1 MVWEGGAARLLPI
14 PIKAHMP
21 TPTFTGPAGLT
32 EFSKQ
37 CAAELFRTVQHQF
50 AFPEGCSLQ
59 HWPIQE
65 IKLANKDFLE
75 SLRHS
80 GNVYAL
86 FVRAPTKGAQ
96 WVPVYVGQRKSI
108 GLRDRIT
115 QHLID
120 KDEKTGSM
128 LKAIKIAVAAGS
140 SIGVSFI
147 KVQPESLRLYV
158 EETIIAKHKATLQWN
173 THG

>member
-1 MVWEGGAARLLPI
+1 
-14 PIKAHMP
+14 MP
-21 TPTFTGPAGLT
+21 TPTFTGPPGLA
-32 EFSKQ
+32 EFSDE
-37 CAAELFRTVQHQF
+37 CAVELFRTVQHQF
-50 AFPEGCSLQ
+50 TLPVGCSLQ
-59 HWPIQE
+59 YWPIEE
-65 IKLANKDFLE
+65 IKLANQEFLR

-86 FVRAPTKGAQ
+86 FVRAPTEGAQ
-96 WVPVYVGQRKSI
+96 WVPVYVGERKSI

-120 KDEKTGSM
+120 KNERTGSM
-128 LKAIKIAVAAGS
+128 LEAIKTAVAAGS
-140 SIGVSFI
+140 SIGLSFI

-158 EETIIAKHKATLQWN
+158 EEAIIAKHKSMLPWN